1 MFIHCS
7 IERDTGVLSMMA
19 TKHHS
24 NNYNLDTLYHR
35 ERKILFIKNFVV
47 VRILC
52 GKKYSSFGQH
62 IMHFEK
68 HFTLLYGYGKI
79 YPFLS
84 PQN

>member
-35 ERKILFIKNFVV
+35 ERKILFIKSFVV

-52 GKKYSSFGQH
+52 ASKIICIPIRGYSYYVDIICSGV
-62 IMHFEK
+62 
-68 HFTLLYGYGKI
+68 
-79 YPFLS
+79 S
-84 PQN
+84 WVV